1 MKMCERSPENNI
13 AFLQIQPPSNL
24 HRSICIENTLDFI
37 LCRVTDLFGRRFW
50 LRKEISDTLSQS
62 RISKL
67 NNGSTLRVAYVKV
80 L

>member
-1 MKMCERSPENNI
+1 MLIYGKTLIRS
-13 AFLQIQPPSNL
+13 LRL
-24 HRSICIENTLDFI
+24 ICIENTFDFI
-37 LCRVTDLFGRRFW
+37 LCRATDLFERRLW
-50 LRKEISDTLSQS
+50 LRKEIFDTLSQS